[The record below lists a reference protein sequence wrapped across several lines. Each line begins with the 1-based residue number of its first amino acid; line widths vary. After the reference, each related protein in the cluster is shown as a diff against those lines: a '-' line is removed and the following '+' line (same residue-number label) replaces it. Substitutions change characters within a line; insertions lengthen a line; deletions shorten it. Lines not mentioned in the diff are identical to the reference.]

1 MVRHLPFPVKHGPVW
16 MLVTLLFMVTV
27 APVWCL
33 ELPKDLL
40 SALQSDQFRT
50 REDAQTKLLAWARQ
64 QPQPAMDV
72 LYRVSR
78 THGEP
83 EVRERCLSVLREL
96 VNDEYLKEGEGF
108 LGIQM
113 LEEKA
118 LVPDEAKPRS
128 VIRVTHLVPDSA
140 AQKAG
145 VKLND
150 LITGLDD
157 KKWQDDT
164 VLQPFMNHV
173 RQVKPGNAV
182 ILRILRNGEMINL
195 EVKLGR
201 RPLLADNPFLDQRQV
216 DIEAAERAAKDAYFR
231 RWLERS
237 KAND

>member
-1 MVRHLPFPVKHGPVW
+1 MVRPATFLVKYGPVTR
-16 MLVTLLFMVTV
+16 LVALLLPVT
-27 APVWCL
+27 AMRIWCL
-33 ELPKDLL
+33 ELPADPL
-40 SALQSDQFRT
+40 SALQSDEFRT
-50 REDAQTKLLAWARQ
+50 REGAQTELLAWARQ
-64 QPQPAMDV
+64 QPQPAMDI
-72 LYRVSR
+72 LYHVSR
-78 THGEP
+78 THGDP
-83 EVRERCLSVLREL
+83 EVRERCLAILREL

-113 LEEKA
+113 QEEKA
-118 LVPDEAKPRS
+118 LVPDEPKPRS

-157 KKWQDDT
+157 KKWQDDA

-173 RQVKPGNAV
+173 RQLKPGNRV
-182 ILRILRNGEMINL
+182 ILSILRNGEMIKL

-216 DIEAAERAAKDAYFR
+216 DIEAAERAAKEAYFR
-231 RWLERS
+231 RWLERR
-237 KAND
+237 KAKD